1 MAKPTMNDFDKVL
14 KSLHASLEAQNDKN
28 TVMKEMRDILTG
40 LSAKVDSLR
49 YVFEAFV
56 QTSETKAAAPKTKA
70 KAKAKGGKSKALD
83 EPEEAPE
90 ESDNKDEPV
99 EEANSTEEKK
109 EDKKTKAKPRVK
121 TTKASN
127 VEVKSTRPLNKME
140 FFRRQFSE
148 DPTAF
153 DTYLTK
159 AVKDE
164 LEKKHAKEWE
174 TIKDPAKVET
184 ARCSV
189 YYNWMSTNH
198 EGMLQ
203 NMKNNYNDDLAKRNM
218 VIAEKDED

>member
-1 MAKPTMNDFDKVL
+1 MSKTALTDFDKVL
-14 KSLHASLEAQNDKN
+14 KSIQASLEAQNEKN
-28 TVMKEMRDILTG
+28 AVMKEMHDMLTG

-49 YVFEAFV
+49 YVVDSLV
-56 QTSETKAAAPKTKA
+56 QTSETKTVAPKAKA
-70 KAKAKGGKSKALD
+70 KAKAKGGKSKTLD
-83 EPEEAPE
+83 EPEETPE
-90 ESDNKDEPV
+90 ESNNKDEPA
-99 EEANSTEEKK
+99 EEANQIEEKK

-121 TTKASN
+121 TTKASD

-174 TIKDPAKVET
+174 SIKDSAKVET

-189 YYNWMSTNH
+189 YYNWMSKNH

-218 VIAEKDED
+218 VIAEKDDD